1 MRKIYAK
8 YASITRQAS
17 VRSYIFCSALRISFL
32 KKTFMKPLFV
42 SRFISLGLTLGLA
55 LQVSVA
61 LAQPATLD
69 ARELPIHDAARMGT
83 QSEVAQLLRATP
95 SQRDARSTLGA
106 TPLHYAAM
114 NEDVGPLKT
123 LLAAGANPNA
133 RDSEGRTP
141 LHMAVF
147 ATRTGHVKLLL
158 QAGADPLLKTDAGR
172 DVLSL
177 ARKVRADEA
186 AGEISLWILKGCKPG
201 SAC

>member
-1 MRKIYAK
+1 M
-8 YASITRQAS
+8 
-17 VRSYIFCSALRISFL
+17 
-32 KKTFMKPLFV
+32 KKNFW
-42 SRFISLGLTLGLA
+42 SRTTPIGLA
-55 LQVSVA
+55 LCWALQVTGAV
-61 LAQPATLD
+61 AQPAVQGMN
-69 ARELPIHDAARMGT
+69 ELPIHDAARMGT
-83 QSEVAQLLRATP
+83 QVEVEKLLKA
-95 SQRDARSTLGA
+95 SAENRDARTPLGA

-114 NEDVGPLKT
+114 NQDMGPLKA

-147 ATRTGHVKLLL
+147 ATRTAHVMPLL
-158 QAGADPLLKTDAGR
+158 QAGADPQLKTEAGR

-201 SAC
+201 RAC

>member
-1 MRKIYAK
+1 
-8 YASITRQAS
+8 
-17 VRSYIFCSALRISFL
+17 
-32 KKTFMKPLFV
+32 MKPRFS
-42 SRFISLGLTLGLA
+42 SRLIALGLVGGLA
-55 LQVSVA
+55 LQAAVA

-69 ARELPIHDAARMGT
+69 ARELPIHDAARLGK
-83 QSEVAQLLRATP
+83 QSEVEQLLHATP
-95 SQRDARSTLGA
+95 GQRDARSALGA

-114 NEDVGPLKT
+114 NEDAGPLKA

-133 RDSEGRTP
+133 RDSDGRTP

-158 QAGADPLLKTDAGR
+158 QAGADPLLKTEAGR

-201 SAC
+201 RAC

>member
-1 MRKIYAK
+1 
-8 YASITRQAS
+8 
-17 VRSYIFCSALRISFL
+17 
-32 KKTFMKPLFV
+32 MKPF
-42 SRFISLGLTLGLA
+42 SLPRCIPYGLA
-55 LQVSVA
+55 FGLVLQAAVA

-69 ARELPIHDAARMGT
+69 ARELPIHDAARMGV
-83 QSEVAQLLRATP
+83 QSEVEQLLRATP
-95 SQRDARSTLGA
+95 GQRDARSTLGA

-114 NEDVGPLKT
+114 NQDNGPLKA

-158 QAGADPLLKTDAGR
+158 QAGADPLLKTEAGR

-201 SAC
+201 RAC